1 MKKKNT
7 AQKTEEKQISQD
19 ATSERELKIVLST
32 EAYSN
37 LVRQALAQGCTVE
50 ELIAREI
57 AQLGASGR

>member
-7 AQKTEEKQISQD
+7 AHETEAEWISQT
-19 ATSERELKIVLST
+19 ATSVRELKIALST

-50 ELIAREI
+50 ELVAREI
-57 AQLGASGR
+57 AQLGASER